1 MWNHEMEEHLNS
13 LTRLVNNLKQKLDQI
28 PVPFKMMYKPP
39 EREEYMNLVEYLNE
53 IDRRL
58 KEVEEKCRSL

>member
-1 MWNHEMEEHLNS
+1 
-13 LTRLVNNLKQKLDQI
+13 LVNNLKQKLDQI

-53 IDRRL
+53 IDKRL
-58 KEVEEKCRSL
+58 KEVEEKCRTL